1 MKRSLFMYLF
11 FFALLF
17 VIFQYMNEKKIF
29 EKQENKIESLRK
41 KITSLKENNKT
52 LNDSILVL
60 NDEILNVNYFTLQ
73 GNENAMS
80 YIENLGFEANDIE
93 NYVSEYIYDQNL
105 KKGDHPLVPYDGIKG
120 AMKINKLKF
129 LNHKWILADYTD
141 GRYWGEMILEY
152 YVTKDRKIEFHQV
165 SSLMYIRRHLP
176 IRQ

>member
-29 EKQENKIESLRK
+29 EKQENKIESLRGK
-41 KITSLKENNKT
+41 LTTLKENLKVA
-52 LNDSILVL
+52 NDSILML
-60 NDEILNVNYFTLQ
+60 SEKYSDLNYFTLQ

-80 YIENLGFEANDIE
+80 YIESLGFEANEIE

-105 KKGDHPLVPYDGIKG
+105 KKGDNPLVPYDGIKG

-165 SSLMYIRRHLP
+165 SSLMYP
-176 IRQ
+176 SM